1 MAFFLLE
8 GCASR
13 PLPVLSDINF
23 DLSGKIGVRWQ
34 ADRFSAR
41 FRWLQAG
48 DTYQIELWGPLGQ
61 GRTVLEGDSRYMRIS
76 NAGGELIDA
85 GAAEAV
91 MLRQLGWYLPLEAMP
106 RWIEGAPME
115 GPAVTGLS
123 TSPEGRVTGFTQ
135 LDWQLTFDRFQEERP
150 TRVTAER
157 PDYWIRV
164 IL

>member
-76 NAGGELIDA
+76 NAGGAHVSVAARDPRVRVEVVKREGGTTATAA
-85 GAAEAV
+85 GASSAA
-91 MLRQLGWYLPLEAMP
+91 
-106 RWIEGAPME
+106 
-115 GPAVTGLS
+115 TC
-123 TSPEGRVTGFTQ
+123 
-135 LDWQLTFDRFQEERP
+135 
-150 TRVTAER
+150 
-157 PDYWIRV
+157 
-164 IL
+164 